1 MDKRKLE
8 NERVKK
14 SIQEGLFTL
23 IKKKKFSE
31 ITVTDIVQESGVAR
45 ASYYR
50 NFDSKEN
57 IIESYIARLHEEVGQ
72 KLNNSD
78 DINSLFTHENLVISL
93 EYYLKRKYYIL
104 QLYNN
109 GFGTLIQEEINRYAE
124 EALGD
129 MPSHSIKRYELYF
142 ISGAMF
148 NMIIQWLK
156 TGAEESPSQM
166 ADAFLEY
173 LSKFIKN

>member
-1 MDKRKLE
+1 MIE

-14 SIQEGLFTL
+14 SIQEALFAL
-23 IKKKKFSE
+23 LKKKRFSE
-31 ITVTDIVQESGVAR
+31 ITITDIVQESGVAR

-57 IIESYIARLHEEVGQ
+57 IIETYIQRLHHEVGQ
-72 KLNNSD
+72 M
-78 DINSLFTHENLVISL
+78 INASENIISSFNHKNLVISL
-93 EYYLKRKYYIL
+93 EYYLKHKYYIL

-109 GFGTLIQEEINRYAE
+109 GFGTLIQEELNRYAE
-124 EALGD
+124 DFLGD
-129 MPSHSIKRYELYF
+129 MPCHSIKRYELYF

-156 TGAEESPSQM
+156 NGAEESPNEM
-166 ADAFLEY
+166 AHVFLDY
-173 LSKFIKN
+173 LSKFTQN